1 MTGSGNQPSL
11 FKQLKNSMAGQEII
25 MEHLAQIFSEM
36 EASLNGLTGS
46 PLHQFQKNAF
56 STLRVVD
63 FPSRKHEDWKY
74 TPVQKLLSP
83 NYKLAGILTGEK
95 IKPVDGLDS
104 YVLEIN
110 NGRVNI
116 EAAAKNLSATGIKL
130 YSLAE
135 AYPLQDWK
143 DAFETQLLEYAAD
156 SNRAFDFLNFSFNT
170 NGLFLDIPK
179 GLKLDKPVEIRITHQ
194 DDQVSFSHP
203 LLFIRCGQES
213 EVSFFERLEHPI
225 HNPEVIPEGL
235 INSLLLFK
243 IKKGA
248 RVHHV
253 KWQNLPLQQNLVY
266 KLAATQERD
275 SYFQTFAFDIGGKVV
290 RNNVEVDMLESNT
303 YTSLQAGYMATGKQS
318 IDHQTRIHHQVH
330 HCESHEHYKGIID
343 DQANGAFNGKVYVHP
358 DAQKTN
364 AYQQNDTL
372 VLSPNAVMN
381 SKPQLEIFA
390 DDVKCS
396 HGATIGQL
404 DQKALFYLKSRGI
417 QGDQAIDMLK
427 AAFLATI
434 VSQIPNDAIR
444 EYITN
449 SMSLDI

>member
-1 MTGSGNQPSL
+1 
-11 FKQLKNSMAGQEII
+11 MAGQEII
-25 MEHLAQIFSEM
+25 MEHLARIFREM
-36 EASLNGLTGS
+36 EANLNGLTGS

-56 STLRVVD
+56 STLREID
-63 FPSRKHEDWKY
+63 FPGRKHEDWKY
-74 TPVQKLLSP
+74 TPVQKILAP
-83 NYKLAGILTGEK
+83 NYSLPGLTSGEHMQA
-95 IKPVDGLDS
+95 IPGLDS
-104 YVLEIN
+104 YSIEII
-110 NGRVNI
+110 NGRTNV
-116 EAAAKNLSATGIKL
+116 EAASKSLSAAGIKL

-135 AYPLQDWK
+135 AHLLPEWK
-143 DAFETQLLEYAAD
+143 ETFESQLSQYASD

-179 GLKLDKPVEIRITHQ
+179 GLTLDKPVEIRIVHQ
-194 DDQVSFSHP
+194 DEKVSFSHP
-203 LLFIRCGQES
+203 LLFIRCGRES
-213 EVSFFERLEHPI
+213 NITILERYESS
-225 HNPEVIPEGL
+225 NPSSSAIPEGL
-235 INSLLLFK
+235 INSLLLFN
-243 IKKGA
+243 IKRGA
-248 RVHHV
+248 KVNHV

-266 KLAATQERD
+266 KLAAIQERD
-275 SYFQTFAFDIGGKVV
+275 SYFQTFAFDVGGQIV

-318 IDHQTRIHHQVH
+318 MDHQTRIHHHVH

-343 DQANGAFNGKVYVHP
+343 DQASGAFNGKVYVHP

-372 VLSPNAVMN
+372 VLSPNAIMN

-404 DQKALFYLKSRGI
+404 DEKALFYLKSRGI
-417 QGDQAIDMLK
+417 KTDKAIDILK

-434 VSQIPNDAIR
+434 LHQVPNEAIR
-444 EYITN
+444 QYITT
-449 SMSLDI
+449 SMSIEI